1 MASGSLEA
9 LRGSVLP
16 TYSIRRSTRAR
27 RARLTVNDQAEAV
40 VVLPL
45 RAAEREAA
53 DLVARHH
60 RWIANHQRRIR
71 AQLFDLETR
80 PQLGNGREIP
90 FLGEPHRVVSIAAID
105 GRRRMSINV
114 VDERIVVT
122 TSPLEERSTATILE
136 GWLRTE
142 ARRAIDDR
150 IRERGA
156 EMGLSP
162 RQVTIRDQKTRWGS
176 ASRRGTL
183 SFSWRLIMCPPW
195 VLDYVVVHELA
206 HLKVA
211 GHSRA
216 FWRLVDRH
224 FSDSRGAR
232 RWLREHHDE
241 IRHALD

>member
-1 MASGSLEA
+1 M
-9 LRGSVLP
+9 RGSVLP

-27 RARLTVNDQAEAV
+27 RSRLTVTEQGEAV

-45 RAAEREAA
+45 RASERDAA

-71 AQLFDLETR
+71 AQLSELETR
-80 PQLGNGREIP
+80 PRLGNGREIP

-114 VDERIVVT
+114 VEGRIVVT
-122 TSPLEERSTATILE
+122 TSPLEERSIAAILE
-136 GWLRTE
+136 GWFRTQ
-142 ARRAIDDR
+142 ARGAIDER
-150 IRERGA
+150 VRERGA
-156 EMGLSP
+156 EMGLIP

-216 FWRLVDRH
+216 FWRVVDRY